1 MAIHGN
7 VFLSHWCL
15 KKKCISL
22 AQLVEFVR
30 FIKRLKYI
38 KITKCW
44 YHNIE
49 LRNNDIGKR
58 ETDTEDVSCL
68 AFWGAQGIQKTHK
81 TYKPGTLQVN
91 S

>member
-1 MAIHGN
+1 M
-7 VFLSHWCL
+7 
-15 KKKCISL
+15 
-22 AQLVEFVR
+22 
-30 FIKRLKYI
+30 
-38 KITKCW
+38 
-44 YHNIE
+44 E